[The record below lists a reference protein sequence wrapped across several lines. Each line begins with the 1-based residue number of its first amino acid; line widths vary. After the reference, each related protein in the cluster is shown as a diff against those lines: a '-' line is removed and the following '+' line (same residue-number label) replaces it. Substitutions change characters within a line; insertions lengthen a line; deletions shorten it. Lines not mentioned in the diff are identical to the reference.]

1 MWRGVAWHGVVC
13 GVAWYVAWRG
23 VAWYVAWCCVAW
35 HGVVCGVAWCGVVCI
50 RRVSMVV
57 CTALLAEAGV
67 DSSDCVEKEELVQKV
82 VVRRSIA
89 ASHITH
95 SQHI

>member
-1 MWRGVAWHGVVC
+1 
-13 GVAWYVAWRG
+13 
-23 VAWYVAWCCVAW
+23 
-35 HGVVCGVAWCGVVCI
+35 
-50 RRVSMVV
+50 MVV